1 MGLRLSWAAA
11 NGGRAVPVHVELAK
25 KRNYYYYYI
34 VVEGR
39 GGKANLSRVFSPI
52 AAKGK
57 DMRGEGGKEKEAGG
71 QKMPLSFL
79 LRVLPTWK
87 RPEERKKKWK
97 RGKRN
102 FAQGRTSPFPF
113 ISSPFPFFSVVFHS
127 MINPSSSLLWPQ
139 PRRRMLSTVS
149 DFSIDPPLLFPLL
162 LLNPPGLTGTHS
174 PSPLQV
180 LCQHPRGQKRDCP
193 LLSLSSLF
201 THASRLLL
209 ACLCCGGRANRNTTL
224 FASPP
229 TSINIHR
236 RVWWRRRRLRR
247 SVGPC
252 GMIVPNYSPFPTS
265 PTPHFYIHFFP
276 SSSSMLLP

>member
-34 VVEGR
+34 VGGR
-39 GGKANLSRVFSPI
+39 GGRRISPVFSRLLRQR
-52 AAKGK
+52 GK
-57 DMRGEGGKEKEAGG
+57 TCEEEGKEKEAGG
-71 QKMPLSFL
+71 QKMPLSFP

-102 FAQGRTSPFPF
+102 FSQRRTSSFPF
-113 ISSPFPFFSVVFHS
+113 ISSPFSFFALVFHS

-149 DFSIDPPLLFPLL
+149 DFSIDPPFLFPLLL

-193 LLSLSSLF
+193 LLSLL
-201 THASRLLL
+201 TLYTCKQAAPRLPLL
-209 ACLCCGGRANRNTTL
+209 WGEGQQKHY
-224 FASPP
+224 F
-229 TSINIHR
+229 
-236 RVWWRRRRLRR
+236 VRL
-247 SVGPC
+247 
-252 GMIVPNYSPFPTS
+252 
-265 PTPHFYIHFFP
+265 P
-276 SSSSMLLP
+276 SYFH